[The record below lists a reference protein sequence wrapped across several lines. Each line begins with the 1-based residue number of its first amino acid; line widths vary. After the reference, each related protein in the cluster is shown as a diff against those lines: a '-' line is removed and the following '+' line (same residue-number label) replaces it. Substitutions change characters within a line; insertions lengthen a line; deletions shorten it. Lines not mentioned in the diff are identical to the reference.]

1 MSENKIKGIINIA
14 ARNIAVALVNHPELA
29 VVSMGHEKGTGR
41 ALDVMDVVEQIVRE
55 QLEGS
60 LIVGPGG
67 DGSEDEIERSRR

>member
-1 MSENKIKGIINIA
+1 MSDIEIKAVIGIA
-14 ARNIAVALVNHPELA
+14 ARNIAVALVNHPELV

-41 ALDVMDVVEQIVRE
+41 TLDVMDVVEGIVRE